1 MKNDNNTNKKSLN
14 IKVNLVYLI
23 VTILS
28 ILVIVNNIAFARVPG
43 KVNTSNIRIRK
54 EPNTTS
60 TVITNLYKTD
70 YIHVLAI
77 SGEWYKIETE
87 EKQIGYIKAEFVD
100 TNKEKVSKLPNESA
114 SSINTTTATTT
125 ETTTSNNG
133 AATNTPEVKVEEK
146 VVEKPAEEKNTTLL
160 ENKETV
166 KIKTATKLK
175 GIPSHLSLD
184 KIDVKVGEELKKLE
198 QRNNWVKV
206 LKDNKEYWVNI
217 NFVE

>member
-166 KIKTATKLK
+166 KMKTATKLK

>member
-43 KVNTSNIRIRK
+43 KVNASNIRIRK

-114 SSINTTTATTT
+114 SSTNTATA
-125 ETTTSNNG
+125 ETTTSNNS

-146 VVEKPAEEKNTTLL
+146 VVEKPAEEKTTTSL

-166 KIKTATKLK
+166 KIKTVTNLK

-184 KIDVKVGEELKKLE
+184 KVDVKVGEELKKLE

>member
-114 SSINTTTATTT
+114 SSTNTATTT

-166 KIKTATKLK
+166 KMKTATKLK